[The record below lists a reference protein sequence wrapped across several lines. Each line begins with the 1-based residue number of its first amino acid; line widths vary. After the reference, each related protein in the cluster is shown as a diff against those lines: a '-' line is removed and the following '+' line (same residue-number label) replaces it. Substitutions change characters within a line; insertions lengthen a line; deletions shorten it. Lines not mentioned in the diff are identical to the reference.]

1 MNLKF
6 EEFQKSNL
14 CFKEL
19 NNIRIK
25 SFKNFETQGLPTKK
39 QEHWKYTDIRNII
52 SNNFEDLQIF
62 NKNKDSH
69 YNNELLVKDF
79 EHNKI
84 ILLNGK
90 FIESNFTFE
99 NEEKI
104 ELTVNDISNF
114 LKKIFLQYNL
124 EKFSVNIS
132 LNHEIINLNQPYNIK
147 NGDELTLKY
156 GLYNPTKIN

>member
-14 CFKEL
+14 GFKEL
-19 NNIRIK
+19 DNIRIK
-25 SFKNFETQGLPTKK
+25 SFKSFENQGFPTKR

-52 SNNFEDLQIF
+52 SNNFQDLQIF

-90 FIESNFTFE
+90 FVESNFTLE
-99 NEEKI
+99 NE
-104 ELTVNDISNF
+104 
-114 LKKIFLQYNL
+114 KK
-124 EKFSVNIS
+124 
-132 LNHEIINLNQPYNIK
+132 
-147 NGDELTLKY
+147 
-156 GLYNPTKIN
+156 

>member
-19 NNIRIK
+19 DNIRIK

-62 NKNKDSH
+62 NKKSCR
-69 YNNELLVKDF
+69 
-79 EHNKI
+79 
-84 ILLNGK
+84 G
-90 FIESNFTFE
+90 
-99 NEEKI
+99 
-104 ELTVNDISNF
+104 
-114 LKKIFLQYNL
+114 
-124 EKFSVNIS
+124 
-132 LNHEIINLNQPYNIK
+132 
-147 NGDELTLKY
+147 
-156 GLYNPTKIN
+156 